1 MNRIHYS
8 LGRLKARQLRRYG
21 GARSLGVLLLGLL
34 WAGGVGALPIPVPN
48 GSFESPRVVFV
59 ATEFDEWQK
68 NAKPAE
74 YVEDEGGFLWSQL
87 TGQFKNPAPGAFDR
101 LENCDGD
108 QAVWVFAVPGVGIYQ
123 DRIPWNPSGSSDSNS
138 DLARFRAGSSYQLA
152 VGVIGGGGGM
162 SNGVPLQLSIYYR
175 DALSN
180 RVTLASTVII
190 HSPMTFPTLTHLV
203 EFQVETPDVRAD
215 DAWVGQPIG
224 IAIDSTVSSELEG
237 GYWDVDAV
245 RLTERAPLRL
255 QPSSVNEQGFRFEI
269 QSEIGLRIAV
279 LASAQLTTPASEWT
293 RLATLTNVTGSLS
306 FTSGSLDGSSR
317 FFRAQVLTSE

>member
-1 MNRIHYS
+1 VNRIHYF
-8 LGRLKARQLRRYG
+8 LGRLKARRLRRYG
-21 GARSLGVLLLGLL
+21 GARSLGVLLFGLL

-48 GSFESPRVVFV
+48 GSFESPRVVYV
-59 ATEFDEWQK
+59 STEFDAWQK
-68 NAKPAE
+68 NAKPDE
-74 YVEDEGGFLWSQL
+74 YVEDGGFLWSQL

-108 QAVWVFAVPGVGIYQ
+108 QAVWVFAIPGVGIYQ
-123 DRIPWNPSGSSDSNS
+123 DLIPWNPSGSDSNS
-138 DLARFRAGSSYQLA
+138 SVARFRVGSSYQLA
-152 VGVIGGGGGM
+152 AGVIGGGGGM
-162 SNGVPLQLSIYYR
+162 SNGAPLQLSIYYR

-180 RVTLASTVII
+180 RVTLASTVITN
-190 HSPMTFPTLTHLV
+190 SRMTFPTLTHLV
-203 EFQVETPDVRAD
+203 EFQVETPEVRSE
-215 DAWVGQPIG
+215 DAWVDQPIG
-224 IAIDSTVSSELEG
+224 IAIDSTVSPELEG

-255 QPSSVNEQGFRFEI
+255 QASTVNEQGFRFDI

-279 LASAQLTTPASEWT
+279 LASARLAAPASEWT

-317 FFRAQVLTSE
+317 FFRAQALPSE